1 MAPSGQISR
10 PAARVHQQDGQIG
23 ADFENAI
30 KTMRQRLAAH
40 PVAIQC
46 PIGKEDL
53 FIGVIDFLEEKAII
67 WLEETLGAKFEVFD
81 VAQLWDPAFLA
92 SRRTLSPRSSFPH

>member
-1 MAPSGQISR
+1 
-10 PAARVHQQDGQIG
+10 
-23 ADFENAI
+23 
-30 KTMRQRLAAH
+30 
-40 PVAIQC
+40 VAIQC

-81 VAQLWDPAFLA
+81 VAQLWTRSSSLPV
-92 SRRTLSPRSSFPH
+92 RTLSPRSSFSIG